1 VEQAF
6 QACTE
11 TVLGSGFN
19 PEVRRGKLKETLA
32 DYQNP
37 QQEPGSER
45 RLLLVFVV
53 TFVVLMVFQP
63 LLKKFMPQPTAPQ
76 PQNQPVPA
84 QTAAVSPAPVAS
96 APAAIAPANTI
107 TKQASTETETVI
119 ENDLYRITFTNR
131 GAQVKSWILKKFDN
145 DAQNG
150 RLDLVNTAAAQ
161 KYGYPLSLWTY
172 DETLRNRIK
181 SALYVSRTGEI
192 FTGPGANTTAAA
204 YELDAAGQTLKA
216 PASINFEY
224 ADQDLV
230 IRKTFHFDHTY
241 VVNVQTSVIYKGA
254 EVFAAPAWPSG
265 FGDQVTAAAYAAA
278 TIDLHNDASTERS
291 GYIFFPNYV
300 SRLAV
305 KAISGGNTIK
315 GPFEW
320 AGTGDQYFT
329 AIFIPDDPTI
339 AAMVTLHNAMEI
351 PQKPGFN
358 PVGASSK
365 DTANI
370 DLLGAAVGNLRGP
383 TTERMYVGP
392 KELAVLDAVPV
403 PTIKNDSPDLRG
415 IVNFGWWG
423 ILSRPLF
430 LWLKWTFKHIVPN
443 WGWAI
448 VIQTLIITIALLPLR
463 ITQMKSMLK
472 MQRVAPQIKSIQEKY
487 KKYSLRDPRKAAM
500 NEEISALY
508 KKEGVNPAGGC
519 LPMLIQF
526 PFLIAYYRMLGVA
539 LELRHAHWLWITD
552 LSASDWVLPI
562 LMVVSMV
569 VVQRMTPQAGMDPA
583 QQKMLT
589 VMMPLM
595 MGFIFFKLA
604 AGLNLYYTESNL
616 ISIAQQAIMNRT
628 KLGREMREMLE
639 KRARKKDK

>member
-1 VEQAF
+1 
-6 QACTE
+6 
-11 TVLGSGFN
+11 
-19 PEVRRGKLKETLA
+19 LA

-37 QQEPGSER
+37 QQEPGTER
-45 RLLLVFVV
+45 RLLVV
-53 TFVVLMVFQP
+53 VVITFVVLLVSQP
-63 LLKKFMPQPTAPQ
+63 LLKRYLPAPPPAQ
-76 PQNQPVPA
+76 PQNQAAQAQPA
-84 QTAAVSPAPVAS
+84 TAPPPSA
-96 APAAIAPANTI
+96 APAAPLPPNTV

-119 ENDLYRITFTNR
+119 ENDLYKITFTNR

-150 RLDLVNTAAAQ
+150 LLELVNPAAAQ
-161 KYGYPLSLWTY
+161 KFGYPLSLFTY
-172 DETLRNRIK
+172 DETLHTRIN
-181 SALYVSRTGEI
+181 SALYVASNEGNLT
-192 FTGPGANTTAAA
+192 
-204 YELDAAGQTLKA
+204 A
-216 PASINFEY
+216 PAQITFEY

-241 VVNVQTSVIYKGA
+241 VLNVETSVLYKGA
-254 EVFAAPAWPSG
+254 EIFAAPTWPAG
-265 FGDQVTAAAYAAA
+265 FGDQTTPASYAAA

-300 SRLAV
+300 SRLSV
-305 KAISGGNTIK
+305 KAISGGQTIK

-329 AIFIPDDPTI
+329 AIFIPNDPAS
-339 AAMVTLHNAMEI
+339 AAMVTLHGAMEI
-351 PQKPGFN
+351 AQKPGLS
-358 PVGASSK
+358 PVGAGSK

-370 DLLGAAVGNLRGP
+370 DLLGAAVGNVRGP
-383 TTERMYVGP
+383 TTERLYVGP

-430 LWLKWTFKHIVPN
+430 LWLKWTYSHIVHN

-448 VIQTLIITIALLPLR
+448 VIQTFIITILLLPLR

-472 MQRVAPQIKSIQEKY
+472 MQRIQPQIKNIQEKY

-500 NEEISALY
+500 NEEVSALY

-552 LSASDWVLPI
+552 LSASDWVLPL
-562 LMVVSMV
+562 LMVVSMI

-583 QQKMLT
+583 QQKMMT

>member
-1 VEQAF
+1 
-6 QACTE
+6 
-11 TVLGSGFN
+11 
-19 PEVRRGKLKETLA
+19 LA

-45 RLLLVFVV
+45 RLLIVFVL
-53 TFVVLMVFQP
+53 TFVVLILSQT
-63 LLKKFMPQPTAPQ
+63 LLKKYMPQPPAAQ
-76 PQNQPVPA
+76 QNKPE
-84 QTAAVSPAPVAS
+84 QTQPAPEPPVSTPAVMTAS
-96 APAAIAPANTI
+96 SHSGTVI
-107 TKQASTETETVI
+107 KQASAETETVI

-150 RLDLVNTAAAQ
+150 PLDLVNSAAAQ
-161 KYGYPLSLWTY
+161 KFGYPLSLFTY
-172 DETLRNRIK
+172 DETLRNRLN
-181 SALYVSRTGEI
+181 SALYLASNEGNLT
-192 FTGPGANTTAAA
+192 
-204 YELDAAGQTLKA
+204 A
-216 PASINFEY
+216 PAQITFEY
-224 ADQDLV
+224 SDQDLV
-230 IRKTFHFDHTY
+230 VRKTFHFDQTY
-241 VVNVQTSVIYKGA
+241 VLNVETSVVYKGA
-254 EVFAAPAWPSG
+254 ETFAPPTWPAG
-265 FGDQVTAAAYAAA
+265 FGDQATPASYAASG
-278 TIDLHNDASTERS
+278 IDYHNDASTERS

-300 SRLAV
+300 ARLPG
-305 KAISGGNTIK
+305 KSISGSNAIK

-329 AIFIPDDPTI
+329 AIFIPSDPTTS
-339 AAMVTLHNAMEI
+339 AMVTLRNAMEI
-351 PQKPGFN
+351 AQKPGLS
-358 PVGASSK
+358 PIGAGSK
-365 DTANI
+365 DTANV
-370 DLLGAAVGNLRGP
+370 DLLGVAVGSLRGP

-403 PTIKNDSPDLRG
+403 PTIKNESPDLRG
-415 IVNFGWWG
+415 VVNFGWWG

-430 LWLKWTFKHIVPN
+430 LWLKWTHNHIVSN

-448 VIQTLIITIALLPLR
+448 VVQTFIISIALLPLR

-472 MQRVAPQIKSIQEKY
+472 MQRIQPQIKNIQEKY

-500 NEEISALY
+500 QEEIAALY
-508 KKEGVNPAGGC
+508 KKEAVNPAGGC
-519 LPMLIQF
+519 LPLLIQF

-552 LSASDWVLPI
+552 LSASDWVLP
-562 LMVVSMV
+562 LFMVVSMFV
-569 VVQRMTPQAGMDPA
+569 MQRMTPQAGMDPA
-583 QQKMLT
+583 QQKMMT

-616 ISIAQQAIMNRT
+616 ISIAQQAVMNRT
-628 KLGREMREMLE
+628 TLGREMREMMA